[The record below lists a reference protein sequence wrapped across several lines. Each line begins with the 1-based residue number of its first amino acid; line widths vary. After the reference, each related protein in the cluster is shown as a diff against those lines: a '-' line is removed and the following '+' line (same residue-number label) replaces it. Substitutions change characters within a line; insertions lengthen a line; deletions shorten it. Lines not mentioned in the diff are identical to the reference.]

1 MFVAYGIW
9 GQNFFGYFPEG
20 NTAVGQN
27 DNGCVTQP
35 AYGGVCVC
43 VWACVY
49 QISQSVPLVP
59 GVGYYPT
66 LLDPRRKAS
75 GIIISGSLGYSD

>member
-43 VWACVY
+43 VCVGMCVSNFPLSS
-49 QISQSVPLVP
+49 ISS
-59 GVGYYPT
+59 
-66 LLDPRRKAS
+66 
-75 GIIISGSLGYSD
+75 